1 MIRNK
6 IEIEDSPNAS
16 PSPEEVK
23 HVGREPTRV
32 VHFSRRAFPGQHSI
46 EKVFEQVRHSWSDD
60 NFKII
65 PRTAPHLSL
74 GVFNRIANC
83 RWASQH
89 QGEINHI
96 LGDIHYIALGLT
108 PKRTILTICDCFTLT
123 RLKGIKRQL
132 YKRFWFDLPAKRVA
146 AITVISEE
154 TKRELIRHVPVA
166 KNKTYVIPCAVAP
179 IFRPNPRAFRTTRTR
194 ILQVGVT
201 PNKNLGRL
209 FAALDGMDC
218 ELKIIGKLSDE
229 DRSISK
235 SFRVSISEACNLS
248 DQEMY
253 ECYCDADIISFPSTY
268 EGFGLPIIEG
278 QWIERPVI
286 TSNCSSMP
294 EVAGEGACLVD
305 PMDVASIR
313 TGFQRVINSPDYRNN
328 LLKAGKRNRLRFSY
342 PVVSNQYAD
351 LYEAVSSASS
361 HD

>member
-1 MIRNK
+1 MIKNESQMDCLSVLSK
-6 IEIEDSPNAS
+6 NEDRMACIG
-16 PSPEEVK
+16 K
-23 HVGREPTRV
+23 AKTRAV
-32 VHFSRRAFPGQHSI
+32 QFSRLAFPGQHSI
-46 EKVFEQVRHSWSDD
+46 EKVFEQVRDSWTS
-60 NFKII
+60 NHFEILTCTV
-65 PRTAPHLSL
+65 PYLSQ

-83 RWASQH
+83 RWAKKH

-96 LGDIHYIALGLT
+96 LGDVHYIALGLT

-132 YKRFWFDLPAKRVA
+132 YKRFWFDMPAKRVA

-154 TKRELIRHVPVA
+154 TKRELLRYVPAA
-166 KNKTYVIPCAVAP
+166 KDKTHVIPCAVAP
-179 IFRPNPRAFRTTRTR
+179 VFQPNPRPFRTARPR

-209 FAALDGMDC
+209 FAALNGMDC
-218 ELKIIGKLSDE
+218 ELKIIGTLSDG
-229 DRSISK
+229 DRSIANSC
-235 SFRVSISEACNLS
+235 RLSITEARNLS

-268 EGFGLPIIEG
+268 EGFGLPIVEG
-278 QWIERPVI
+278 QWAERPVI

-294 EVAGEGACLVD
+294 EVAGDGACLVD

-313 TGFQRVINSPDYRNN
+313 AGFQRVINNPDYRNH
-328 LLKAGKRNRLRFSY
+328 LLEAGKRNRLRYSY
-342 PVVSNQYAD
+342 PIVANQYAD
-351 LYEAVSSASS
+351 LYEAVFSASS